1 MKKDAVDAS
10 VNIRDGWAVVSVAG
24 RIDAGSAG
32 TLQETLTPLIDEGQK
47 RIVID
52 MAGLDYISSS
62 GLRVLLGARKALQKQ
77 GGSVALAA
85 LTPFVHEVF
94 EISGFLRIFSV
105 YENVEGAM
113 DAQGQTG

>member
-1 MKKDAVDAS
+1 MKEDAVDTS
-10 VNIRDGWAVVSVAG
+10 VRIQDGWAIVSVAG

-32 TLQETLTPLIDEGQK
+32 TLQETLAPLVDDGQK
-47 RIVID
+47 KVLVD

-62 GLRVLLGARKALQKQ
+62 GLRVLLATHKALQKQ

-85 LTPFVHEVF
+85 LTPFVQEVF

-105 YENVEGAM
+105 YEDVDGAM
-113 DAQGQTG
+113 GAQGQT